1 VGVNAQIDFTAGN
14 GTSLSVALGPRYSS
28 DTAGTPTTIEGRAA
42 YVMTGSITVPIDSNH
57 VVTVSV
63 GPSGPTLTAP
73 QLLAVT
79 KSLEFAS
86 NLQDQSTWFDS
97 TVALP

>member
-1 VGVNAQIDFTAGN
+1 
-14 GTSLSVALGPRYSS
+14 
-28 DTAGTPTTIEGRAA
+28 
-42 YVMTGSITVPIDSNH
+42 MTGSITVPIDSNH